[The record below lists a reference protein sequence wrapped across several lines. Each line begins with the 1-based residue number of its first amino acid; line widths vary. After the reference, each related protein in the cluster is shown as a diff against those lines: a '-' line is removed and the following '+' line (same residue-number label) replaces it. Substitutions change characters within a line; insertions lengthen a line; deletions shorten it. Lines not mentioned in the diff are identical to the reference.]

1 MKHFDSATHMN
12 KEEMVLTSYT

>member
-1 MKHFDSATHMN
+1 MKHFDTATHMN